1 MTCCIS
7 SGEGSSTNSMGK
19 SEVTDTAC
27 HSGRRWRGSI
37 RAPASAA
44 SALDAQGFGYWSSMS
59 GRTFHP
65 PSLLGSAILRPAH
78 FGAAHFC
85 GSTAK
90 LPPESFRPAGHSRK
104 PILIRTGNSGP
115 PTWPSRYIYRSS
127 ASFALGDASLAQHSV
142 NPCLIANGY
151 LNLVWDGSS
160 AQGPCGTRL
169 ELIRFSRA
177 PDNEPRLAGRGVKS
191 QRVVYKPVRYSVPA
205 STC

>member
-1 MTCCIS
+1 VARAVPLS
-7 SGEGSSTNSMGK
+7 SRRSSRAVGDWIRS
-19 SEVTDTAC
+19 V
-27 HSGRRWRGSI
+27 RGGVLKCVLD
-37 RAPASAA
+37 
-44 SALDAQGFGYWSSMS
+44 SALYAAGGPPHRERTPDRSQSRATRGWQIFGDLSVRRTS
-59 GRTFHP
+59 GV
-65 PSLLGSAILRPAH
+65 
-78 FGAAHFC
+78 
-85 GSTAK
+85 
-90 LPPESFRPAGHSRK
+90 SRSR
-104 PILIRTGNSGP
+104 ILIRTGNSGP